1 MVEFLLQRFLPAM
14 RRPGKV
20 EKFCAGQNQNGIYG
34 AFAFSVLSTSLRD
47 PSYAFDFLQTQ
58 RFA

>member
-1 MVEFLLQRFLPAM
+1 MADLTAE
-14 RRPGKV
+14 V